1 MIYLS
6 QMVRR
11 RYLRSYLSITAAL
24 LLMIVAG
31 ATALAALPSTTNYQL
46 NSYGFGSGGT
56 SNSSTTNYSLE
67 GLSGEVSS
75 QADSTSTYQLKP
87 GFVETQQA
95 NVPTIAIT
103 NPSSYYDKLHFVIN
117 QQGNPSDALY
127 AMQVCVGSDFTPA
140 GSCSSYLY
148 VKADNTLGGTLTT
161 GDYQLYSAWGG
172 AGGGNIIGLTPGT
185 TYYVRAK
192 ATQGKFTES
201 GYGPSSSAATSSQ
214 SISFCLFAGASCG
227 SGSSTSFSGLVAGT
241 PSTSSPSLGVTF
253 DTNADAGGSIY
264 IYSTGKLQS
273 AAVPSGTINSATA
286 DLGSASQGYGAV
298 VASSTSLTAQS
309 PYLLSGN
316 NVGILSTTIKTILI
330 SSTPVSGGSATI
342 NLMARASNTT
352 PAATDYADTVTVIA
366 AAQF

>member
-11 RYLRSYLSITAAL
+11 RFSRSYLAAAAAI
-24 LLMIVAG
+24 LLMVGAG
-31 ATALAALPSTTNYQL
+31 ATAWAALPATTNYQL

-56 SNSSTTNYSLE
+56 AGSSTSNYSLE

-95 NVPTIAIT
+95 SVPTVTLT
-103 NPSSYYDKLHFVIN
+103 NPSSYYDKLHFVIG
-117 QQGNPSDALY
+117 QQSNPADALY
-127 AMQVCVGSDFTPA
+127 ALQVCVGSDFTPA
-140 GSCSSYLY
+140 GSCSSFLY
-148 VKADNTLGGTLTT
+148 VKADNTLGATLTT
-161 GDYQLYSAWGG
+161 ADYQLYSAWGG
-172 AGGGNIIGLTPGT
+172 SGGGNIIGLAPGT

-201 GYGPSSSAATSSQ
+201 AYGPSSNAATSAQ

-227 SGSSTSFSGLVAGT
+227 SGSTTSFSGLVAGT

-253 DTNADAGGSIY
+253 DTNADGGGNIY

-273 AAVPSGTINSATA
+273 TAVPGGTITSATA
-286 DLGSASQGYGAV
+286 DLGSAAQGYGAA
-298 VASSTSLTAQS
+298 VASSTALTVQPAYIS
-309 PYLLSGN
+309 SGN
-316 NVGILSTTIKTILI
+316 NVGVLSMTINTILT
-330 SSTPVSGGSATI
+330 SSVPVNGGAATI
-342 NLMARASNTT
+342 NLIAKASNTT
-352 PAATDYADTVTVIA
+352 PAATDYTDTVTVIA